1 MTLRVCLGLGWSP
14 SLTSSGSGAL
24 SSASMS
30 APESSSSAESSP
42 IFACILDLPLE
53 PLSLPGLGAFS
64 ADGASPSTSMGSSGD
79 AGASAVG
86 LDTTASAS
94 GARVPAIS
102 SAGSVTSD
110 LAGPFGAPADASWL
124 ATFLS
129 AAMRAAVAPPSS
141 GRAAAESAPI
151 VFLGRRDGD
160 LPGPVRVAAWFCR
173 FIVQTAKFELVFRPR
188 F

>member
-14 SLTSSGSGAL
+14 SAGSAASSTSSGSGAL

-30 APESSSSAESSP
+30 SASMSAPESSASSSSP
-42 IFACILDLPLE
+42 ESPPLFACILDLPLE
-53 PLSLPGLGAFS
+53 PLSLPGLGAFL

-160 LPGPVRVAAWFCR
+160 LPGSVRVAA
-173 FIVQTAKFELVFRPR
+173 
-188 F
+188 